1 MEWQCRITTP
11 PTAIRTRYRRSSTG
25 TLTFL
30 ASAVFDLLGRSGSVA
45 RTRDRPSKL
54 RAEQRTPSPNDKRT
68 LLSAGPLRVL
78 RWPEGW
84 PPGALRGQLV
94 AGKSPHGHRR
104 RSLHAW
110 ETVHKSG
117 ETRPTAS
124 RANV

>member
-1 MEWQCRITTP
+1 MEWRCRIITP
-11 PTAIRTRYRRSSTG
+11 PTAVRIRRRRSSTG
-25 TLTFL
+25 TSTSL
-30 ASAVFDLLGRSGSVA
+30 ASAVFDLLGTSGSGV
-45 RTRDRPSKL
+45 RIHDRPSK
-54 RAEQRTPSPNDKRT
+54 
-68 LLSAGPLRVL
+68 LRVL